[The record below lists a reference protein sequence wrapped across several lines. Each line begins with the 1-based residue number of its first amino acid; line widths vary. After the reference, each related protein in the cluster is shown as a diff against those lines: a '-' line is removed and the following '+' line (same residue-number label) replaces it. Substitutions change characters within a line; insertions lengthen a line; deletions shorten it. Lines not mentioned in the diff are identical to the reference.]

1 MNTIKTINF
10 TTVLLFQI
18 FAGVKLTLSHE
29 HLQITK
35 IPQL

>member
-10 TTVLLFQI
+10 TTVKLLQTFV
-18 FAGVKLTLSHE
+18 GVKRTPSHE
-29 HLQITK
+29 HIQITK